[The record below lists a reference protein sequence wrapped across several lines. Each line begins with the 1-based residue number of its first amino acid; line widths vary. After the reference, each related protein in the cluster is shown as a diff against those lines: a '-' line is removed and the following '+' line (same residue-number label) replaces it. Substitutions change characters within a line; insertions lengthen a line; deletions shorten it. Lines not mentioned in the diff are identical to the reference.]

1 MIFLR
6 ETTEEDIPEI
16 YKYIHADY
24 VKKYCSDKDYEEQWK
39 AHERWYKFLIH
50 SDAYLLFTVT
60 STENEN
66 FLGCVKFE
74 IDGECATI
82 NIYLVKNIREQ
93 GYSSRIIERSLE
105 ELQFKR
111 PDISVVLAYILEENT
126 ASLSTFKKLKFQYD
140 GVENYK
146 GIEHMLFIKILEKGE
161 E

>member
-1 MIFLR
+1 M
-6 ETTEEDIPEI
+6 
-16 YKYIHADY
+16 
-24 VKKYCSDKDYEEQWK
+24 
-39 AHERWYKFLIH
+39 
-50 SDAYLLFTVT
+50 FTVT
-60 STENEN
+60 STEDES

-111 PDISVVLAYILEENT
+111 PDISVVFAYILEENT

-140 GVENYK
+140 GMENYK
-146 GIEHMLFIKILEKGE
+146 GIEHMLFIKILEKE
-161 E
+161 EE